1 MNRRSFISTLLAAPV
16 AVKAIAALTSV
27 GPFGFVDIERWHSLG
42 LFGGHGVF
50 LNGVEVTNG
59 ATWFNDLTG
68 EVGRHVMLDDR
79 TFALDENGD
88 PAMEVLKGE
97 VVVRQV
103 EPYTANHIEGR
114 R

>member
-1 MNRRSFISTLLAAPV
+1 
-16 AVKAIAALTSV
+16 VKAIPALTSV
-27 GPFGFVDIERWHSLG
+27 GPFGFVDVERWHALG